1 MIENISTGISTTA
14 KGYNSSEY
22 NYSLFTI
29 VAVDENLGG
38 LEITVAYSMG
48 NLLTGSEFPGTFS
61 ANSTGRIIP
70 EKDFPIF
77 NIQLKTIILSRVK

>member
-38 LEITVAYSMG
+38 LGGYSC
-48 NLLTGSEFPGTFS
+48 L
-61 ANSTGRIIP
+61 
-70 EKDFPIF
+70 
-77 NIQLKTIILSRVK
+77 